1 MQTIGFNSG
10 RTSREPHSGQK
21 EDPAESVEKNAGA
34 VDIIQR
40 SESWIQRLSKKTGGS
55 LAPPFGAVT

>member
-34 VDIIQR
+34 VDMV
-40 SESWIQRLSKKTGGS
+40 GY
-55 LAPPFGAVT
+55 